1 MKLNKLKFEIALA
14 NSGHSATSLAREVGL
29 SQSIV
34 SKTLSGTR
42 NMSPRTVGKVAK
54 GLGVKVEDIIEM
66 EV

>member
-14 NSGHSATSLAREVGL
+14 NSGHSAASLAREVGV

-34 SKTLSGTR
+34 SKTLAGTR
-42 NMSPRTVGKVAK
+42 NMSPRAVGKVAK

-66 EV
+66 EI